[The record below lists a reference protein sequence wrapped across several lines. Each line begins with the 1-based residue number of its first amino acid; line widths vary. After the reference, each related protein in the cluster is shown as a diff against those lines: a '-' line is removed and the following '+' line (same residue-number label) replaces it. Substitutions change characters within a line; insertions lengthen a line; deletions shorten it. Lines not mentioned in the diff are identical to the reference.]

1 MEIELEKI
9 GLMKEQLDDA
19 MDLIIEACGDITAVS
34 PGEYYPRIENMSQD
48 KLESLWYKISSAWEI
63 AYKTVNGPLTIDEAP
78 ETLVLSGEMLEIDM
92 SMPEDK

>member
-9 GLMKEQLDDA
+9 GLMKKQLDTA
-19 MDLIIEACGDITAVS
+19 MDIIIAACGDIEAVS
-34 PGEYYPRIENMSQD
+34 PGDYYPRIENLSQEQ
-48 KLESLWYKISSAWEI
+48 LQSLWYKVSAAWDI
-63 AYKTVNGPLTIDEAP
+63 AYGAVNGPLTVDKAP